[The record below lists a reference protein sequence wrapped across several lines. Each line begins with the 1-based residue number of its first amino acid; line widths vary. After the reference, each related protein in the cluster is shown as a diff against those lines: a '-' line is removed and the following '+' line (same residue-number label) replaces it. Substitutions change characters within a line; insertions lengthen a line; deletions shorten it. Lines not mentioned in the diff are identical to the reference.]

1 VTEGIYQSLVTAF
14 NEDRDMITAQ
24 YAAIRRDPGAAM
36 LPLAID
42 AALVRYRR
50 LLEEAI
56 AAER

>member
-1 VTEGIYQSLVTAF
+1 
-14 NEDRDMITAQ
+14 MITAQ
-24 YAAIRRDPGAAM
+24 YAAIRRDPGATM

-42 AALVRYRR
+42 AALVQYRR